1 MDTLGKTELTAS
13 IRHIAIFLKLGI
25 PIYNSEDPERLAKKL
40 EEGEE
45 EEKKKKKKKKKKKN
59 TGNCNAL
66 CVSRKHKKEIKKI
79 IIN

>member
-45 EEKKKKKKKKKKKN
+45 EEEEEEEEEHRQ
-59 TGNCNAL
+59 L
-66 CVSRKHKKEIKKI
+66 
-79 IIN
+79 